1 MAQATDIQTTPGAME
16 QRRDELVARI
26 PSMDPSKE
34 YVASGLDI
42 GLSQVIVSLPQYADD
57 LQREQGDAVYD
68 RMMKDPAIATAV
80 QTLTEIVL
88 MNGVRVETAITD
100 EADPEYDVAAEITA
114 FVAHNF
120 KKLARPLTEVL
131 TEMLNAFVYGAC
143 VAEKI
148 YEMRITRKYGLRLH
162 LKGIRPL
169 ARRNYAFVVDDWGN
183 VQGFMARRPGESA
196 PQGYVDPSLVIERE
210 KFAVLAFGVTAG
222 DPRGRSQIRSAYNAW
237 WFKLQTYPRW
247 LKYLQ
252 QFSTP
257 SLIGYTPEGDDD
269 LIELRDANGRPLYNG
284 DGSTKKITK
293 EQALLTALVSFQAG
307 SAIALKGGSK
317 VEPIQSD
324 GNGEAFIDTINAL
337 NREIFLAIIGNAR
350 ANMEADHGSKADSE
364 SGQDTLSRKAEWVTN
379 HVEEMLRRDVVGQL
393 VALNWGDDV
402 AERLTPNVTIKA
414 ADKEDRAKIMSAVA
428 SLWREKY
435 FHKSQVAG
443 LDRLI
448 GAPERDMEAWLEE
461 VQAEEDAAIE
471 AQRSLARI
479 GDPMQGVKPGQ
490 DGGNGA
496 GE

>member
-1 MAQATDIQTTPGAME
+1 MAQATDTATLPGAME
-16 QRRDELVARI
+16 QRRDELVSRI
-26 PSMDPSKE
+26 PSMDPSRE

-42 GLSQVIVSLPQYADD
+42 GLSQVIVSLPQYSDD

-68 RMMKDPAIATAV
+68 RMMKDPAIFTAV

-88 MNGVRVETAITD
+88 MNGVRVETAVTNEEDPDYALARELTD
-100 EADPEYDVAAEITA
+100 
-114 FVAHNF
+114 FVSYNL

-169 ARRNYAFVVDDWGN
+169 ARKNYSFVVDDWGN
-183 VQGFMARRPGESA
+183 VQGFMARLPGQSS

-210 KFAVLAFGVTAG
+210 KFAILAFGVTAG

-269 LIELRDANGRPLYNG
+269 LIELKDSNGRPLYNS
-284 DGSTKKITK
+284 DGSTKKITR
-293 EQALLTALVSFQAG
+293 EQAMLTALVSFQAG

-317 VEPIQSD
+317 VEPIQSS
-324 GNGEAFIDTINAL
+324 GNGEAFVETIDAF
-337 NREIFLAIIGNAR
+337 NRELFLAILGNAR
-350 ANMEADHGSKADSE
+350 ANMEAKHGSKADSE
-364 SGQDTLSRKAEWVTN
+364 GGQDTLSRKAEWLTG
-379 HVEEMLRRDVVGQL
+379 HIEEMLTRDVVAQL
-393 VALNWGDDV
+393 IALNWGDEI
-402 AERLTPNVTIKA
+402 AERLTPTVTLKA

-471 AQRSLARI
+471 TQRSLARV
-479 GDPMQGVKPGQ
+479 GDPLQGYQ
-490 DGGNGA
+490 GGSGGGA
-496 GE
+496 GA